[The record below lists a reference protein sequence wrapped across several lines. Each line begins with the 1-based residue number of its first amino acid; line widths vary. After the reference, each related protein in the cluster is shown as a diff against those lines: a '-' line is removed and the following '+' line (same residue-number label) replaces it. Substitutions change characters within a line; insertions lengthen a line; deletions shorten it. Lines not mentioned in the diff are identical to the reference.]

1 MKNHPV
7 IVGLKA
13 MANGMFAFGWFAVA
27 AGLAWR
33 IAGATGWIAAL
44 YFIGFAASAAYGI
57 WCLYELGIK
66 TLKEIKK
73 G

>member
-13 MANGMFAFGWFAVA
+13 MADGVFAFGWFAA
-27 AGLAWR
+27 AAR
-33 IAGATGWIAAL
+33 FAMMIADATGWLAAL
-44 YFIGFAASAAYGI
+44 YFALFAGAATYGG
-57 WCLYELGIK
+57 WCVYELGKK
-66 TLKEIKK
+66 TLKNKK